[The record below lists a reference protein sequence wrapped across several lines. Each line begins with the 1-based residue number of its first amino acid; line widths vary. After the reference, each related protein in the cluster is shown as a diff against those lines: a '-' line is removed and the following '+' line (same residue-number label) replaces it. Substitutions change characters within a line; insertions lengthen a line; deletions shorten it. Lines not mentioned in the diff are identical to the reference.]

1 MSNAA
6 VEATTVRT
14 SRSPD
19 VPTAQRKQ
27 NKGHANLPQVPVRV
41 AVKFGAPFLLL
52 LRIVSQREVVTTF
65 TFNPCVMSRNAIV
78 TGFQGSSPAKTGASS
93 QRPICIGRCPANIRL
108 RDGPDAA
115 AGFEAFRAAA
125 CGFVKYRR
133 VSAVDLQV
141 QNEN

>member
-1 MSNAA
+1 MSNVA

-115 AGFEAFRAAA
+115 AGFEASQAVVFGFERHRFDSAA
-125 CGFVKYRR
+125 
-133 VSAVDLQV
+133 V
-141 QNEN
+141 QQGRNES